1 LLEADAADVVL
12 TTEGAHVR
20 GMPARSIALEEILKD
35 GPLEI
40 SEAFKS
46 PPAYASACHAA
57 VVDID
62 PELGSVKIVRYVIG
76 HDSGRAINPLLVEG
90 QLLGGYVHG
99 LGYALLEEAVYQ
111 PDGTFLSSSFLD
123 YLIPSPAEISVVPE
137 MIKVE
142 SKTFNNPEG
151 FKGAGES
158 ATIPAPAAIA
168 SAVQDALGK
177 MGSNATIDELPIT
190 PLRLFGLRP

>member
-1 LLEADAADVVL
+1 MADVVL
-12 TTEGAHVR
+12 TPDGVHVR
-20 GMPARSIALEEILKD
+20 GMPARSISLSQILRE

-62 PELGSVKIVRYVIG
+62 PELGSVKVVRYVIG

-123 YLIPSPAEISVVPE
+123 YQIPSPPEISVVPE

-142 SKTFNNPEG
+142 SKTFNNPER

-168 SAVQDALGK
+168 SAIEDAIRKLGGK
-177 MGSNATIDELPIT
+177 AIVDELPIT
-190 PLRLFGLRP
+190 PMRLWGYLSAGP